1 MSKFKIFISYRRKG
15 GYDTAK
21 LIYERL
27 KMDGYS
33 VSFDLDTLENGNF
46 GNELKKRIKKCKDF
60 IIILNSGIFDCFT
73 EPDYNQ
79 KDDWVR
85 IEIECALQEKKNI
98 VPLKMEDFAFP
109 RRLPNDIKDIAKI
122 NSIDL
127 SPEHFEAAYEK
138 MKSAFLLSKPNWKIR
153 HKKRMMSF
161 ISIVFLILATYL
173 FFTIKTYYDRKEQE
187 VAEAK
192 LKAAAAD
199 SIRIVR
205 EMELMRAEDSINAA
219 KEAEIARA
227 ADSINDVM
235 EAEIARV
242 ADSVKMYMEA
252 KAAKAQNVQKN
263 APQNA
268 PKNTVQQSSSKS
280 TTQSTP
286 KKTTQQS
293 SSKST
298 AQSTTKK
305 TTQQKSSKK

>member
-46 GNELKKRIKKCKDF
+46 GNELEKRIKKCKDF
-60 IIILNSGIFDCFT
+60 VIILNPGIFDCFT
-73 EPDYNQ
+73 EPDYNP

-85 IEIECALQEKKNI
+85 IEIECALKEKKNI

-109 RRLPNDIKDIAKI
+109 RRLPNAIQDITKI

-127 SPEHFEAAYEK
+127 SPEHFESSYEK
-138 MKSAFLLSKPNWKIR
+138 LKSTFLLSKPNWKIR

-173 FFTIKTYYDRKEQE
+173 FFTIKTNYERKEQE
-187 VAEAK
+187 AAEAK

-205 EMELMRAEDSINAA
+205 EMELIRAADSINAA
-219 KEAEIARA
+219 MEAELARQTDSISDAMELELARA
-227 ADSINDVM
+227 ADSI
-235 EAEIARV
+235 
-242 ADSVKMYMEA
+242 KMYMEA
-252 KAAKAQNVQKN
+252 KAAKAQNSQKN
-263 APQNA
+263 AIQNV
-268 PKNTVQQSSSKS
+268 PKNTAQQSPPKS
-280 TTQSTP
+280 TAQSTP
-286 KKTTQQS
+286 KKTTQPS
-293 SSKST
+293 ASKST
-298 AQSTTKK
+298 VQSTPKK

>member
-1 MSKFKIFISYRRKG
+1 
-15 GYDTAK
+15 
-21 LIYERL
+21 
-27 KMDGYS
+27 MDGYS

-46 GNELKKRIKKCKDF
+46 GNELEKRIKKCKDF
-60 IIILNSGIFDCFT
+60 IIILNTGIFDCFT

-85 IEIECALQEKKNI
+85 IEIGCALAAKKNI
-98 VPLKMEDFAFP
+98 VPLKMEDFAYP
-109 RRLPNDIKDIAKI
+109 RRLPNDIKDLAKI

-138 MKSAFLLSKPNWKIR
+138 MKNTFLLSKPNWKIR
-153 HKKRMMSF
+153 HKKRMVSF
-161 ISIVFLILATYL
+161 IFMVLFVLATYL
-173 FFTIKTYYDRKEQE
+173 FFTISTSIKQKEE
-187 VAEAK
+187 EAREAK
-192 LKAAAAD
+192 LAAQRAD

-205 EMELMRAEDSINAA
+205 EMELRLAEDSMNAA

-252 KAAKAQNVQKN
+252 KAAKAQSQNAQKN
-263 APQNA
+263 TIQSS
-268 PKNTVQQSSSKS
+268 PKSTVQSTPKKTTQQSTSKS

-286 KKTTQQS
+286 KKTTQQ
-293 SSKST
+293 
-298 AQSTTKK
+298 
-305 TTQQKSSKK
+305 KSSKK

>member
-1 MSKFKIFISYRRKG
+1 MSAKYKIFISYRRKG

-60 IIILNSGIFDCFT
+60 IIILNTGIFDCFT

-85 IEIECALQEKKNI
+85 IEIECALLEKKNI
-98 VPLKMEDFAFP
+98 VPLKMEDFAYP
-109 RRLPNDIKDIAKI
+109 KRLPSDIKDITKI
-122 NSIDL
+122 NAIDL

-138 MKSAFLLSKPNWKIR
+138 LKNSFLLSKPHWKIR
-153 HKKRMMSF
+153 HKKQMIYF
-161 ISIVFLILATYL
+161 VLTVFFLAAAYL
-173 FFTIKTYYDRKEQE
+173 FFTINQKEQE
-187 VAEAK
+187 AREAK
-192 LKAAAAD
+192 LAAYRAD

-205 EMELMRAEDSINAA
+205 EMELRLAEDSINAA
-219 KEAEIARA
+219 MEAEIARQ
-227 ADSINDVM
+227 ADSISDAM

-242 ADSVKMYMEA
+242 ADSVKTYMEA
-252 KAAKAQNVQKN
+252 KAARAQNAQKN
-263 APQNA
+263 AVQTQ
-268 PKNTVQQSSSKS
+268 PKKTTIQSTPKKTTTQSPPKS

-286 KKTTQQS
+286 KKTTQQ
-293 SSKST
+293 
-298 AQSTTKK
+298 
-305 TTQQKSSKK
+305 KSSKK

>member
-1 MSKFKIFISYRRKG
+1 MPTKFKIFISYRRKG

-46 GNELKKRIKKCKDF
+46 GNELEKRIKKCKDF
-60 IIILNSGIFDCFT
+60 IIILNTGIFDCFT

-85 IEIECALQEKKNI
+85 IEIGCALMAKKNI
-98 VPLKMEDFAFP
+98 VPLKMEDFAYP
-109 RRLPNDIKDIAKI
+109 KRLPNDIKDIAKI

-138 MKSAFLLSKPNWKIR
+138 LKSTFLLSKPHWKIR
-153 HKKRMMSF
+153 HKKRMLSF
-161 ISIVFLILATYL
+161 IFIAFFLCASYL
-173 FFTIKTYYDRKEQE
+173 FFTISASIKQKEQE
-187 VAEAK
+187 AAEAK
-192 LKAAAAD
+192 LALQRAD

-205 EMELMRAEDSINAA
+205 EMEL
-219 KEAEIARA
+219 KRA
-227 ADSINDVM
+227 ADSINAAM

-242 ADSVKMYMEA
+242 ADSMSDAMEAEIAQATDSVKMYMEA
-252 KAAKAQNVQKN
+252 KAAKAAQNAQKN
-263 APQNA
+263 A
-268 PKNTVQQSSSKS
+268 VQSSPPKK
-280 TTQSTP
+280 TTQQSTP

-293 SSKST
+293 TPKST
-298 AQSTTKK
+298 SKK